1 MPFTCLLSLEAHLE
15 HRRSLTLKSFM
26 KRNRVRFLVRLFST
40 AQARRFVNIVRVLE
54 SCWVFL
60 VYFSVM
66 AGFIWDI
73 DEKGWVQNMA
83 SSLLSEGI
91 VCVIE
96 LSKGLISRAQNG
108 GGKFAVQ
115 ALLNWQWKKSIL
127 LKMSGS
133 GASNNLHSYRLLCI
147 SYLNER
153 RLSGSHWALSHKNG
167 HFVCTVCLPS
177 HRYRRTLK

>member
-1 MPFTCLLSLEAHLE
+1 
-15 HRRSLTLKSFM
+15 M

-66 AGFIWDI
+66 PGFIWDI

-96 LSKGLISRAQNG
+96 LSKGLISRAVVGN
-108 GGKFAVQ
+108 
-115 ALLNWQWKKSIL
+115 
-127 LKMSGS
+127 
-133 GASNNLHSYRLLCI
+133 LLC
-147 SYLNER
+147 
-153 RLSGSHWALSHKNG
+153 RL
-167 HFVCTVCLPS
+167 C
-177 HRYRRTLK
+177 